1 MMRASSTM
9 GSTASTTAMGVLDRC
24 IIWGSGSP
32 ARISEEKILA
42 FPSLP
47 NRMTFLLKTDTPL
60 TITGPPLGRE

>member
-1 MMRASSTM
+1 M

-47 NRMTFLLKTDTPL
+47 NRMARLSNTARPHTSM
-60 TITGPPLGRE
+60 GRAAPMNASAVIR